1 MFKFILIFLI
11 IQQVYST
18 DEQTHSL
25 SKHPLFIKIFRLLDQ
40 LLLQVHE
47 MQILIIRTYDMI
59 NELPYDLRPFYSEC
73 VNETN
78 NVSKIHYSSNLNE
91 AARIRIP
98 QIKSQLKQATTIE
111 QQLNIMNITDRIVAD
126 ISLNTIKPSFSLITE
141 ILDCFK
147 SKSKLTMV

>member
-11 IQQVYST
+11 IQQVCST

-78 NVSKIHYSSNLNE
+78 NVSKIQYSSNLNE
-91 AARIRIP
+91 AAIIRIP

>member
-1 MFKFILIFLI
+1 MFKFILIFVI

-91 AARIRIP
+91 AAIIRIP
-98 QIKSQLKQATTIE
+98 QIKTQLTQATTIE

>member
-78 NVSKIHYSSNLNE
+78 NVSKIHYSTNLNE
-91 AARIRIP
+91 AAIIRIP

>member
-91 AARIRIP
+91 AAIIRIP
-98 QIKSQLKQATTIE
+98 QIKTQLTQATTIE